1 MFIVYDPPG
10 SCMSEEYF
18 CEKKLFFCCIFSC
31 PAANH
36 EEPTVA
42 PQLFLLSDRA
52 LQPPRP
58 YGFLFWTCFQQS
70 LIPEG
75 HCILH
80 TCLTGLVLLLTP
92 PSGAQAD
99 LWIPELRHHQGK
111 IFCKVFQFGVFWFS
125 SLGVLV
131 GNYNMFWSSVI
142 QWQLLKISL
151 YDSLSI
157 TAIYYIQRRQ
167 LKWLFQVALI
177 NFKPHIITTRSLNL
191 WGFSLNLTSFSV
203 IFALFFL

>member
-18 CEKKLFFCCIFSC
+18 CDKKLFFCCIFSC